1 MGVTV
6 LCPGPVPSRIH
17 QAARNR
23 PAGPDVPP
31 PPPPAGT
38 DFGLVLHRVPAEEVG
53 EQVATAIEQRH
64 DYVLTHADLLPLVR
78 GRVQHLLDS
87 AWAGAGRDTA
97 PDENAATQR
106 TAEGVR

>member
-1 MGVTV
+1 M

-31 PPPPAGT
+31 QPPAAGT

-78 GRVQHLLDS
+78 GRVQHLLET
-87 AWAGAGRDTA
+87 AWAGAGE
-97 PDENAATQR
+97 PDENTAEHVR
-106 TAEGVR
+106 NAEGVG